1 MALPILNPGFCPSP
15 GELTLH
21 GPQASSGPG
30 FATAPQVTGTLF
42 LAAFVR
48 SLGLPLSPASA
59 PPLHSTVA
67 HPLLHTPPGYVRP
80 EPIPAHMLA
89 LGKGCRAASLTLLW
103 LPEAGGRVV
112 P

>member
-30 FATAPQVTGTLF
+30 FAKAPQVTGTLF

-59 PPLHSTVA
+59 PPLHSTMA
-67 HPLLHTPPGYVRP
+67 HPTWQCDTLAYPHPHAGPGEGLQGSVT
-80 EPIPAHMLA
+80 HSSLA
-89 LGKGCRAASLTLLW
+89 S
-103 LPEAGGRVV
+103 
-112 P
+112 